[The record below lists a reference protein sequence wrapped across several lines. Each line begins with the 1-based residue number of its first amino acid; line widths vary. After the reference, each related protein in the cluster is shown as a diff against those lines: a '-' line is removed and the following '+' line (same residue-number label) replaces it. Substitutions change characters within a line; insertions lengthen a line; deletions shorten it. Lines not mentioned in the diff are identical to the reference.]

1 MINLQYPWMLLTLLC
16 VPLLAWRFLTRRRP
30 SVVVSSVIPARRL
43 SAGKRKLTFPEI
55 CVLISMLI
63 LSVALARPRQALGTE
78 VQRAKGLDIVLA
90 IDLSGSMQAIDRPA
104 DMNEERFVS
113 AINSGKMPNRLAAAK
128 EEIRKFVE
136 ARPNDRIGLI
146 GFADL
151 AYSFVPPTLDHALL
165 LDRLESLEIGEV
177 GEQTGIASP
186 IGTAVKRLKNSAA
199 PRRVMVLFTD
209 GANTAQNQLT
219 PQQAAELA
227 KEFNVIIH
235 TVGIGGNEAYAIAT
249 TPFGLRLVPVN
260 GSYDAQLLHDL
271 AKITGGSAFHAADR
285 DGLKQVMREIN
296 ALEKTNIAQPSPVN
310 YREFAPVI
318 ALIALAVLL
327 LGIIAQHTWKMR
339 LP

>member
-1 MINLQYPWMLLTLLC
+1 MITFQYPWMLLLLLC

-30 SVVVSSVIPARRL
+30 GIVISNVFPAKKIAAKRRRL
-43 SAGKRKLTFPEI
+43 SFPELCI
-55 CVLISMLI
+55 LISI
-63 LSVALARPRQALGTE
+63 LLMSVALGRPRQALGAE

-90 IDLSGSMQAIDRPA
+90 IDLSGSMQAIDRPK

-113 AINSGKMPNRLAAAK
+113 AINSGKMSNRLAAAK
-128 EEIRKFVE
+128 EEIRRFVE
-136 ARPNDRIGLI
+136 ARPNDRLGLI

-151 AYSFVPPTLDHALL
+151 AYSFVPPTLDHSLL
-165 LDRLESLEIGEV
+165 LERLNSLEIGEI

-186 IGTAVKRLKNSAA
+186 IGTAVKRLKDSTA

-209 GANTAQNQLT
+209 GANTAQNQLS
-219 PQQAAELA
+219 PRQAAELA

-235 TVGIGGNEAYAIAT
+235 TVGIGGEEAYAIAS
-249 TPFGLRLVPVN
+249 TPFGSRLVPVN

-271 AKITGGSAFHAADR
+271 AKITGGSSFHAADK

-296 ALEKTNIAQPSPVN
+296 VLEKTNISQPKPVN

-318 ALIALAVLL
+318 ALIALIFLL
-327 LGIIAQHTWKMR
+327 LGIVAQQTWKMR